1 MFVIHKHS
9 KNMKTRLFVMEIAL
23 GVTSSILGFTYAV
36 IMVYVSGVM
45 LNSVGH
51 GSDIPVA
58 TFAEPGAYGLDLGM
72 LVWPVTFCCGVLS
85 RIRLCRII
93 GGVSLIVQYISFLT
107 YLHNADI
114 GRLTHVLS
122 YTPQLAAFW
131 IVVGVHLIVNG
142 LLWFC
147 FISGKGLTNRPSKTR
162 TLLNDGPPPRAAK

>member
-1 MFVIHKHS
+1 
-9 KNMKTRLFVMEIAL
+9 MKARLLIMEIAL
-23 GVTSSILGFTYAV
+23 GVTSSILGFIYAV

-58 TFAEPGAYGLDLGM
+58 TFVEPNAYGLDLGM
-72 LVWPVTFCCGVLS
+72 LVWPVAFCCGVLS
-85 RIRLCRII
+85 RLRLCRII
-93 GGVSLIVQYISFLT
+93 GVVCLTVQYASFLT

-122 YTPQLAAFW
+122 YTPQLAVFW
-131 IVVGVHLIVNG
+131 IVAGIHLIVNG

-147 FISGKGLTNRPSKTR
+147 LISGKGLTNRPSIKGSPIT
-162 TLLNDGPPPRAAK
+162 AEVKW